1 MCVFAS
7 IVLIFTVQLL
17 VDSKEEKIS
26 IRLERVANKA
36 LQELR
41 IDHVT

>member
-26 IRLERVANKA
+26 KRLERVENKA